1 MSSVDAAAIE
11 QRVTA
16 IVVALLG
23 ERLEARTVSATES
36 LTGVG
41 LSSLDMVNFLL
52 QLEEVFDIT
61 VQARA
66 VNPTNFHSI
75 RSVAAMVEQMLAKA
89 A

>member
-1 MSSVDAAAIE
+1 MSSADAAAIE
-11 QRVTA
+11 QRITGIVT
-16 IVVALLG
+16 ALLG
-23 ERLEARTVSATES
+23 ERLKAPAVSPTDS

-41 LSSLDMVNFLL
+41 LTSLDMVNFLL
-52 QLEEVFDIT
+52 QLEEAFDIT

-75 RSVAAMVEQMLAKA
+75 RSVAAMVELLLAKA